1 MPEGRVFD
9 PPSPEGNFRSGKDGF
24 IIKIVF
30 FFFLLMWTSMGASAV
45 VSGCVRGAIISFH
58 SSVIV
63 QQGFS
68 FGLFFFSCPGENGPV
83 GRQEREVTFVWCTP
97 AEKGGDW
104 RRTPTS
110 IAGALQCHLD
120 TWGVSLVK
128 LNSLTLF
135 WKAETWVGSRVLTQ
149 ATRGRVGA
157 SWHLLPAIK
166 DTCFGCHLTG
176 SVFVIF
182 WTFWSCQ
189 WQEQKLLS
197 MKYILFLSLSWVY
210 C

>member
-1 MPEGRVFD
+1 MHYVCVCVFI
-9 PPSPEGNFRSGKDGF
+9 SSQ
-24 IIKIVF
+24 IY
-30 FFFLLMWTSMGASAV
+30 
-45 VSGCVRGAIISFH
+45 CVRYKTKKRNKMAALIININIH
-58 SSVIV
+58 RNINR
-63 QQGFS
+63 
-68 FGLFFFSCPGENGPV
+68 SCNSLVLHP
-83 GRQEREVTFVWCTP
+83 RQPSCLYP